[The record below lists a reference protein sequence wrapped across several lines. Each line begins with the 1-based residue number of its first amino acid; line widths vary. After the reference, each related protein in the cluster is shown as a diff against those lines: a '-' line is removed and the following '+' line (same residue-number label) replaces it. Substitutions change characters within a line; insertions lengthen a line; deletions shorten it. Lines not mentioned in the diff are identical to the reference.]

1 MQLKVYLIRVNNKM
15 VEKKEKRL
23 IPSEI
28 EEDKKINLRP
38 NKIEEFIGQDSIK
51 SNLQTFIKS
60 SIKRKKNL
68 DHIILYGPPGL
79 GKTTLANI
87 ISHEKNVNIHV
98 TSGPA
103 FSKKGD
109 LVTLLSNLASGDIL
123 FIDEIHRLS
132 PIIEETL
139 YPAMED
145 FKCDYIIGAGPSARV
160 MQISIEKFT
169 LIGATTRLGLL
180 SRPLRDRFGIP
191 LQLEFYTPENLK
203 EIIILNANKLNIPI
217 EVSAAFEVAKR
228 SRGTPRIAIRLLKR
242 IIDFSVVEGSSEITI
257 NTVLKSLKQMRID
270 AEGLDEMDRKYLTCI
285 SNDYN
290 GGPVGVE
297 TLSAALL
304 EQRDI
309 IEDVIEPYLMQ
320 RGLVQRTS
328 RGRILSKKGL
338 VHIAEEFK

>member
-1 MQLKVYLIRVNNKM
+1 M
-15 VEKKEKRL
+15 VEKKEKKL
-23 IPSEI
+23 VTSETD
-28 EEDKKINLRP
+28 EDKKISLRP
-38 NKIEEFIGQDSIK
+38 TRIEEFIGQDNIK
-51 SNLQTFIKS
+51 SNLNTFIKS
-60 SIKRKKNL
+60 SLKRKKNL

-87 ISHEKNVNIHV
+87 IAHEKNVNIHI

-103 FSKKGD
+103 FTKKGD
-109 LVTLLSNLASGDIL
+109 LVTLLSNLSGGDIL

-132 PIIEETL
+132 PIVEESL

-145 FKCDYIIGAGPSARV
+145 FKCDYIIGSGPSARV

-203 EIIILNANKLNIPI
+203 EIITLNAKKLSILI
-217 EVSAAFEVAKR
+217 EDSAAFEVAQR

-242 IIDFSVVEGSSEITI
+242 IVDFSVVEDSSHIGI
-257 NTVLKSLKQMRID
+257 NTVLKSLEQMRID
-270 AEGLDEMDRKYLTCI
+270 NEGLDEMDRKYLRCI

-328 RGRILSKKGL
+328 RGRILSKKGQS
-338 VHIAEEFK
+338 HISKEFE

>member
-1 MQLKVYLIRVNNKM
+1 M
-15 VEKKEKRL
+15 VEKKDKKFT
-23 IPSEI
+23 PNEI

-38 NKIEEFIGQDSIK
+38 KTIDEFIGQDTIK
-51 SNLQTFIKS
+51 LNLKTFIES
-60 SIKRKKNL
+60 SVKRKKNL

-87 ISHEKNVNIHV
+87 ISNEKNVNIHT

-103 FSKKGD
+103 FTKKGD
-109 LVTLLSNLASGDIL
+109 LVTLLSNLSDGDIL

-132 PIIEETL
+132 PIIEESL

-145 FKCDYIIGAGPSARV
+145 FKCDYIIGSGPSARV

-191 LQLEFYTPENLK
+191 LQLEFYLPEDL
-203 EIIILNANKLNIPI
+203 ERIVILNAQKLAVNIDKHA
-217 EVSAAFEVAKR
+217 SFEIAKR

-242 IIDFSVVEGSSEITI
+242 VIDFSIVQDSKEINI
-257 NTVLKSLKQMRID
+257 EIVLNSLKQMRID
-270 AEGLDEMDRKYLTCI
+270 SEGLDEMDRKYMRCI
-285 SNDYN
+285 ANDYN
-290 GGPVGVE
+290 GGPVGIE

-304 EQRDI
+304 EQKDI

-320 RGLVQRTS
+320 KGLVQRTS

-338 VHIAEEFK
+338 AHINKEFG

>member
-1 MQLKVYLIRVNNKM
+1 MNERNKKIDLNSAKLDE
-15 VEKKEKRL
+15 EKKN
-23 IPSEI
+23 S
-28 EEDKKINLRP
+28 LRP
-38 NKIEEFIGQDSIK
+38 LSLNEFIGQQFIK
-51 SNLQTFIKS
+51 SNLEAYIES
-60 SIKRKKNL
+60 SKKRKKNL

-79 GKTTLANI
+79 GKTSLAHI
-87 ISHEKNVNIHV
+87 ISNEKNVNFHS

-103 FSKKGD
+103 FTKKGD
-109 LVTLLSNLASGDIL
+109 LVTLLSNMMEGDIL

-145 FKCDYIIGAGPSARV
+145 YKCDYVIGSGPSARV
-160 MQISIEKFT
+160 VQISIEKFT

-191 LQLEFYTPENLK
+191 LQLSFYEPEDLMK
-203 EIIILNANKLNIPI
+203 IIILNSKKLKFLIS
-217 EVSAAFEVAKR
+217 EDSAYEIAKR

-242 IIDFSVVEGSSEITI
+242 IIDFSIVNEEDKID
-257 NTVLKSLKQMRID
+257 LKSAKESLKKMKID
-270 AEGLDEMDRKYLTCI
+270 SEGLDDMDRKYMNCI
-285 SNDYN
+285 AYDFH
-290 GGPVGVE
+290 GGPVGIE

-304 EQRDI
+304 EHKDI

-328 RGRILSKKGL
+328 RGRILSQKGL
-338 VHIAEEFK
+338 EHIKK

>member
-1 MQLKVYLIRVNNKM
+1 MTEKNKKIELDLA
-15 VEKKEKRL
+15 EKD
-23 IPSEI
+23 
-28 EEDKKINLRP
+28 EDKKTSLRP
-38 NKIEEFIGQDSIK
+38 LALSEFIGQQFIK
-51 SNLQTFIKS
+51 SNLEAYIES
-60 SIKRKKNL
+60 SKKRKTNL

-79 GKTTLANI
+79 GKTSLAHI
-87 ISHEKNVNIHV
+87 ISNEKNVNFHS

-103 FSKKGD
+103 FTKKGD
-109 LVTLLSNLASGDIL
+109 LVTLLSNMMEGDIL

-145 FKCDYIIGAGPSARV
+145 FKCDYVIGSGPSARV
-160 MQISIEKFT
+160 VQISIEKFT

-191 LQLEFYTPENLK
+191 LQLSFYEPEDLMK
-203 EIIILNANKLNIPI
+203 IIILNSKKLKFLIS
-217 EVSAAFEVAKR
+217 EDSAYEIAKR

-242 IIDFSVVEGSSEITI
+242 IIDFSIVNEDEKID
-257 NTVLKSLKQMRID
+257 LKSAKESLKKMKID
-270 AEGLDEMDRKYLTCI
+270 SEGLDDMDRKYMNCI
-285 SNDYN
+285 AYDFH
-290 GGPVGVE
+290 GGPVGIE

-304 EQRDI
+304 EHKDI

-328 RGRILSKKGL
+328 RGRILSQKGL
-338 VHIAEEFK
+338 EHLK

>member
-1 MQLKVYLIRVNNKM
+1 MNENNKKIDLDPVEKD
-15 VEKKEKRL
+15 VEKKT
-23 IPSEI
+23 S
-28 EEDKKINLRP
+28 LRP
-38 NKIEEFIGQDSIK
+38 QSLSEFIGQQFIK
-51 SNLQTFIKS
+51 SNLEAYIES
-60 SIKRKKNL
+60 SKKRKKNL

-79 GKTTLANI
+79 GKTSLAHI
-87 ISHEKNVNIHV
+87 ISNEKNVNFHS

-103 FSKKGD
+103 FTKKGD
-109 LVTLLSNLASGDIL
+109 LVTLLSNMMDGDIL

-145 FKCDYIIGAGPSARV
+145 YKCDYVIGSGPSARV
-160 MQISIEKFT
+160 VQISIEKFT

-191 LQLEFYTPENLK
+191 LQLSFYEPEDLMK
-203 EIIILNANKLNIPI
+203 IIILNSKKLKFLIS
-217 EVSAAFEVAKR
+217 EDSAYEIAKR

-242 IIDFSVVEGSSEITI
+242 IIDFSIVNEEDKIDLNSAKE
-257 NTVLKSLKQMRID
+257 SLKKMKID
-270 AEGLDEMDRKYLTCI
+270 SEGLDEMDRKYMNCI
-285 SNDYN
+285 AYDFH

-304 EQRDI
+304 EHKDI

-328 RGRILSKKGL
+328 RGRILSQKGL
-338 VHIAEEFK
+338 EHIK

>member
-1 MQLKVYLIRVNNKM
+1 MNERNKKIDLNSAKLDE
-15 VEKKEKRL
+15 EKK
-23 IPSEI
+23 SS
-28 EEDKKINLRP
+28 LRP
-38 NKIEEFIGQDSIK
+38 LSLNEFIGQQFIK
-51 SNLQTFIKS
+51 SNLEAYIES
-60 SIKRKKNL
+60 SKKRKKNL

-79 GKTTLANI
+79 GKTSLAHI
-87 ISHEKNVNIHV
+87 ISNEKNVNFHS

-103 FSKKGD
+103 FTKKGD
-109 LVTLLSNLASGDIL
+109 LVTLLSNMMEGDIL

-145 FKCDYIIGAGPSARV
+145 YKCDYVIGSGPSARV
-160 MQISIEKFT
+160 VQISIEKFT

-191 LQLEFYTPENLK
+191 LQLSFYEPEDLMK
-203 EIIILNANKLNIPI
+203 IIILNSKKLKFLIS
-217 EVSAAFEVAKR
+217 EDSAYEIAKR

-242 IIDFSVVEGSSEITI
+242 IIDFSIVNEEDKID
-257 NTVLKSLKQMRID
+257 LKSAKESLKKMKID
-270 AEGLDEMDRKYLTCI
+270 SEGLDYMDRKYMNCI
-285 SNDYN
+285 AYDFH

-304 EQRDI
+304 EHKDI

-328 RGRILSKKGL
+328 RGRILSQKGL
-338 VHIAEEFK
+338 EHIK

>member
-1 MQLKVYLIRVNNKM
+1 MNESKNPDLNP
-15 VEKKEKRL
+15 KEKV
-23 IPSEI
+23 
-28 EEDKKINLRP
+28 EEKNFSLRP
-38 NKIEEFIGQDSIK
+38 KSIDEFIGQTQLK
-51 SNLQTFIKS
+51 SNLKTFIKS
-60 SIKRKKNL
+60 SDKRKKSL

-87 ISHEKNVNIHV
+87 ISLEKKVNIHA

-103 FSKKGD
+103 FTKKGD
-109 LVTLLSNLASGDIL
+109 LVTLLSNLSIGDIL

-145 FKCDYIIGAGPSARV
+145 FKCDYIIGSGPSARV
-160 MQISIEKFT
+160 MQISIDSFT

-180 SRPLRDRFGIP
+180 SRPLRDRFGIQF
-191 LQLEFYTPENLK
+191 QLSFYEPIDIK
-203 EIIILNANKLNIPI
+203 EIVNLYAMKLKVLINNDASLEI
-217 EVSAAFEVAKR
+217 AKR

-242 IIDFSVVEGSSEITI
+242 IIDFSIVSNVKII
-257 NTVLKSLKQMRID
+257 DLDLVIDSLEKMKID
-270 AEGLDEMDRKYLTCI
+270 FEGLDQMDRKYLKCI
-285 SNDYN
+285 SENYN
-290 GGPVGVE
+290 GGPVGIE

-328 RGRILSKKGL
+328 RGRILSKKGFNHL
-338 VHIAEEFK
+338 K

>member
-1 MQLKVYLIRVNNKM
+1 MNERNKKIDLNSAKLDE
-15 VEKKEKRL
+15 EKK
-23 IPSEI
+23 SS
-28 EEDKKINLRP
+28 LRP
-38 NKIEEFIGQDSIK
+38 LSLNEFIGQQFIK
-51 SNLQTFIKS
+51 SNLEAYIES
-60 SIKRKKNL
+60 SKKRKKNL

-79 GKTTLANI
+79 GKTSLAHI
-87 ISHEKNVNIHV
+87 ISNEKNVNFHS

-103 FSKKGD
+103 FTKKGD
-109 LVTLLSNLASGDIL
+109 LVTLLSNMMEGDIL

-145 FKCDYIIGAGPSARV
+145 YKCDYVIGSGPSARV
-160 MQISIEKFT
+160 VQISIEKFT

-191 LQLEFYTPENLK
+191 LQLSFYEPEDLMK
-203 EIIILNANKLNIPI
+203 IIILNSKKLKFLIS
-217 EVSAAFEVAKR
+217 EDSAYEIAKR

-242 IIDFSVVEGSSEITI
+242 IIDFSIVNEEDKID
-257 NTVLKSLKQMRID
+257 LKSAKESLKKMKID
-270 AEGLDEMDRKYLTCI
+270 SEGLDEMDRKYMNCI
-285 SNDYN
+285 AYDFH

-304 EQRDI
+304 EHKDI

-328 RGRILSKKGL
+328 RGRILSQKGHEHIKK
-338 VHIAEEFK
+338 

>member
-1 MQLKVYLIRVNNKM
+1 MNERNKKIDLNSAELDE
-15 VEKKEKRL
+15 EKKN
-23 IPSEI
+23 S
-28 EEDKKINLRP
+28 LRP
-38 NKIEEFIGQDSIK
+38 LSLNEFIGQQFIK
-51 SNLQTFIKS
+51 SNLEAYIES
-60 SIKRKKNL
+60 SKKRKKNL

-79 GKTTLANI
+79 GKTSLAHI
-87 ISHEKNVNIHV
+87 ISNEKNVNFHS

-103 FSKKGD
+103 FTKKGD
-109 LVTLLSNLASGDIL
+109 LVTLLSNMMDGDIL

-145 FKCDYIIGAGPSARV
+145 YKCDYVIGSGPSARV
-160 MQISIEKFT
+160 VQISIEKFT

-191 LQLEFYTPENLK
+191 LQLSFYEPEDLMK
-203 EIIILNANKLNIPI
+203 IIILNSKKLKFLIS
-217 EVSAAFEVAKR
+217 EDSAYEIAKR

-242 IIDFSVVEGSSEITI
+242 IIDFSIVNEEDKID
-257 NTVLKSLKQMRID
+257 LKSAKESLKKMKID
-270 AEGLDEMDRKYLTCI
+270 SEGLDDMDRKYMNCI
-285 SNDYN
+285 AYDFH
-290 GGPVGVE
+290 GGPVGIE

-304 EQRDI
+304 EHKDI

-328 RGRILSKKGL
+328 RGRILSQKGL
-338 VHIAEEFK
+338 EHIKQ

>member
-1 MQLKVYLIRVNNKM
+1 M
-15 VEKKEKRL
+15 EKKDKKL
-23 IPSEI
+23 IPNEI
-28 EEDKKINLRP
+28 SEDKKVNLRP
-38 NKIEEFIGQDSIK
+38 LKISDFIGQDVIK
-51 SNLQTFIKS
+51 SNLNTFIRS
-60 SIKRKKNL
+60 SIKRKTNL

-87 ISHEKNVNIHV
+87 ISNEKNVNIHS

-109 LVTLLSNLASGDIL
+109 LVTLLSNLSYGDIL

-132 PIIEETL
+132 PIVEGSL

-145 FKCDYIIGAGPSARV
+145 FKCDYIIGSGPSARV
-160 MQISIEKFT
+160 MQISIERFT

-191 LQLEFYTPENLK
+191 LQLEFYQPIDLQRILMLNSKKLRIELDEEAAL
-203 EIIILNANKLNIPI
+203 EI
-217 EVSAAFEVAKR
+217 AKR

-242 IIDFSVVEGSSEITI
+242 IVDFSIVQNKALI
-257 NTVLKSLKQMRID
+257 NLDIVTDSLEQMQID
-270 AEGLDEMDRKYLTCI
+270 KEGLDEMDRKYLKCI
-285 SNDYN
+285 AYDYN
-290 GGPVGVE
+290 GGPVGID
-297 TLSAALL
+297 TLSATLL

-320 RGLVQRTS
+320 KGLVQRTS
-328 RGRILSKKGL
+328 RGRILSQKAVYHLEKE
-338 VHIAEEFK
+338 VQ

>member
-1 MQLKVYLIRVNNKM
+1 MKQDSKKNKLNPNEM
-15 VEKKEKRL
+15 K
-23 IPSEI
+23 
-28 EEDKKINLRP
+28 EDKTNILRP
-38 NKIEEFIGQDSIK
+38 KKLDDFIGQDLIK
-51 SNLQTFIKS
+51 SNLKTFIDSSVKS
-60 SIKRKKNL
+60 KKNL

-87 ISHEKNVNIHV
+87 ISYEKNVNIHA

-109 LVTLLSNLASGDIL
+109 LVTLLSNLGKGDIL

-132 PIIEETL
+132 PVIEETL

-145 FKCDYIIGAGPSARV
+145 FKCDYVIGSGPSARV

-169 LIGATTRLGLL
+169 LIGATTRLGLI

-191 LQLEFYTPENLK
+191 LQLDFYKPDALK
-203 EIIILNANKLNIPI
+203 KIIQNNSLKFGYDICEEATLEI
-217 EVSAAFEVAKR
+217 AKR

-242 IIDFSVVEGSSEITI
+242 ILDFAIVKDMQLVD
-257 NTVLKSLKQMRID
+257 LKLVSDSLDLMRID
-270 AEGLDEMDRKYLTCI
+270 SAGLDEMDRKYLGCI
-285 SNDYN
+285 NNNYS
-290 GGPVGVE
+290 GGPVGID

-320 RGLVQRTS
+320 KGFVQRTP
-328 RGRILSKKGL
+328 RGRIITKKGTDHL
-338 VHIAEEFK
+338 